1 MGLGPPLFPHR
12 RFFCHET
19 RQLDRRRCL
28 GLFRCNGD
36 HRCIFRLISGR
47 PALVRARDFCRW
59 CSAWPWPC
67 FVWVSPL
74 LIGATKMKVKPKK
87 DPSISPNPS
96 RRRWPFIVYIICFGY
111 LGFVVST
118 AIFMIIY
125 LLWVEVRS
133 VRLSLIVS
141 LSVTVVTYVIFVEFL
156 GVDLP
161 LGVVEG
167 VVEGVREWIS

>member
-1 MGLGPPLFPHR
+1 MA
-12 RFFCHET
+12 
-19 RQLDRRRCL
+19 RRCFRIGGFFAMRHVNWIVAVALACFGVTAVIAAFPLDFWPTRFGPGEGFLPVVL
-28 GLFRCNGD
+28 GV
-36 HRCIFRLISGR
+36 
-47 PALVRARDFCRW
+47 ALAVLCLGIAITDWRNKDESETEERSFNLTK
-59 CSAWPWPC
+59 P
-67 FVWVSPL
+67 VK
-74 LIGATKMKVKPKK
+74 ATLA
-87 DPSISPNPS
+87 
-96 RRRWPFIVYIICFGY
+96 FIVYIICFGY